1 MPRRGH
7 RGRSPQIRL
16 SHCQRGARENEA
28 SPETGQN
35 YQGTVSNKEKL
46 GCSAFPL
53 LCPVRR
59 PPHDFRCAAFASV
72 EGGHDVGSSELL
84 FACLQQLQLPDCLHL
99 IHHHGADPFHQ
110 PQYYSDATARSLF
123 RILPKGLIS
132 DHCDWECPSSSG
144 HIFRHQTRPSSIQLA
159 SHLSALL
166 RSPPRKNLAEPYM
179 ERCFLVKSLGDNSIF
194 PPSSSATT
202 TDISLF
208 RCLYTWGA
216 SSSHQLGY
224 LLFSSAAEK
233 RTHPP
238 RPVHFSLN
246 VGSPEPF
253 ESRDVSFSTR
263 GDTSDPLSSGP
274 QLDSP
279 PCPSA
284 NPSSPSLSG
293 ASYQLSV
300 PSLSPVC
307 SACKARAQNEASSLR
322 VQLIRCGAS
331 ISLAATFD
339 GEVWVWGK
347 GADGSHQLLSEPT
360 LLRGL
365 DGPLEAFSSPL
376 HLRPPSRGNR
386 SETCER
392 SPHDLWKRCSLHGGE
407 GRPKVIPKAGDVCC
421 RCGSTF
427 LDDAGEK
434 HTRGRIIRG
443 AAVGASH
450 CLLLVDVAVAER
462 PGPNPD
468 EAFVWCGRRDPSAPN
483 NRGSASGE
491 GNEEAVHTLQPP
503 ERGAQSSRRRREAKR
518 HAHVNPLCQR
528 GRKGSTNRR
537 AYPGGGPLS
546 PELGPLSFDAL
557 RSSGPSSGSS
567 SEVERVDVEAPKA
580 TQEADGDGDGWVYR
594 TERRLYAWGDNSR
607 NQLGFCSSRRLL
619 PVHTEGR
626 RRFHEQTSRSS
637 AGGFGSLD
645 GGEPGLASHTP
656 LPAGSAASEDSEDSM
671 STPHRGNRSRFVR
684 GKGYGVGGGCAVAA
698 EPASPGKPREQKV
711 SKRRLGGAASQAT
724 SSHRARPGETDEHL
738 TFRPILLCSWES
750 PPLSNLLSQPES
762 SSPGASPHADLSS
775 FADLGAFL
783 PETGIERKREE
794 DGLGCRRRQKPFGS
808 ASAPRKRSFGGR
820 WQSSPR
826 PLPVFPTTWK
836 VEVVAAGLTHSLLL
850 LDDGRVCVFG
860 DNAFGQCAQPPSV
873 ARVKS
878 ALVLTNL
885 PPCTAISA
893 GQNTNMAVSQPPQ
906 KVFVWGGSPVAGPR
920 VSSAPSA
927 AVSHAVAPS
936 SSSSGASSAPTCAAC
951 GRNAQAALP
960 FFSPMRLKGVGRR
973 EEEPAV
979 TNDGWT
985 MKTTPQGCPLF
996 STDTL
1001 AINDSAGLAVG
1012 ADERLYIFHCG
1023 VRPPIVSR
1031 AVPLLF
1037 SSDVSAP
1044 LSSPHPGPPASPS
1057 RGAPALPVLPSAP
1070 NAPASTPPSYLHLPQ
1085 PRTAS
1090 SPPGGV
1096 RQLSLSSSQIFLLTA
1111 DGLLYSAPIPD
1122 ASTFTSRPT
1131 GKEDEPSRP
1140 RGCSSFPPAD
1150 PKQETLGKRRTP
1162 SVSSASSSWSFPSS
1176 SSLSPFVLSPSIPEP
1191 AELPSGQAL
1200 CLPPSARPGSSSQ
1213 QTPGS
1218 SRGLPSG
1225 FSARQSPACS
1235 PADMGCMQASHVEGD
1250 GDHATRALGSRRR
1263 DRPDTAP
1270 GLPGDGSLTSPAP
1283 SSVCLHFSPVRQAG
1297 SIGAFA
1303 CSETH
1308 TAVIVEIHSPQFRP
1322 YTRPPLRSSRGVRQ
1336 ICAAIRASS
1345 REVRRRAKHDNV
1357 APVPAFSSDDS
1368 LPSSSLSSPR
1378 YPAVSPHLPP
1388 SLASCA
1394 AQALLRPKRPF
1405 PATVGHVLETVVP
1418 LAVSLGDKS
1427 LFDYCCLFLLFN
1439 LPLLFLAFHHAKMP
1453 SPVSGC
1459 TAGPLRSLDIPS
1471 LFQTLGSAKRP
1482 RPFGSE
1488 SSSSAASSAS
1498 CGNGDAFVLAVA
1510 GMQYLLRSYKAA
1522 VTTAYL
1528 RSGTNR
1534 NLPLNQQT
1542 CLDTLNTLWAHDHDV
1557 PGRYTQTRRGNQGSP
1572 SVFSSLDEWSPR
1584 GTAREAGLD
1593 SDDDWAEP
1601 RHFHPSG
1608 TRRAALRS
1616 GPHEETTTSR
1626 IFSGMRVLPQPQRQR
1641 GQLDEQLPNS
1651 LGGLPWPNDIPALLW
1666 WVVACA
1672 QPSQKHRRGIST
1684 RPLEPR
1690 PSRSAAA
1697 TIETDRRPLE
1707 NPARSECEGCL
1718 GNTSPR
1724 RDHHGR
1730 GALGNVAEQRE
1741 DDIEVEGGRAGTGTT
1756 NRLSST
1762 HRQSTTDPFS
1772 HVGRSPSSS
1781 STPDA
1786 SASAAASS
1794 VVHGSSADAAALA
1807 CASPACGDVSDSG
1820 FASGRGSGASSSSLI
1835 ASPSPCAPQAR
1846 GEDKDDIWSEEG
1858 RQAVAL
1864 WMELLG
1870 TSLEDGQSVAT
1881 LLRASGKDLAT
1892 NILFRLPRRASDL
1905 LTSSGSA
1912 LPERRLLIDQWSGA
1926 FWTNDE
1932 EDQDKAL
1939 GERNSKGERGRRQD
1953 EGRRP
1958 QPHYMPPAEHRR
1970 REATAE
1976 GNGTGDRK
1984 PTNATEETR
1993 EESPCEKWGA
2003 HAEAT
2008 QADAGAET
2016 EVESYRETATKAQAC
2031 VEATETR
2038 TQGPNDRDAD
2048 PGRVD
2053 RRTKNGSRS
2062 ALLKEAVEQATGE
2075 KVSQLL
2081 DDAATSHLQST
2092 GMQGR
2097 WTRPLVPGKGSASKT
2112 QPAEEAVRPAG
2123 SVHHVLP
2130 DWRQERRK
2138 GPHHDIRCEN
2148 GCQSMQMSSPSFAVS
2163 SPVSP
2168 PSSLSLSSAS
2178 RPVARPTTSSA
2189 SPAFA
2194 ASSAG
2199 SSAPCGS
2206 ASTPQLLTE
2215 SDFPSLS
2222 PFVSTGRPP
2231 APRGPGLADAE
2242 AGPVC
2247 SKLFPPGVAPVSP
2260 SLSASPCGGHKT
2272 EAANAI
2278 SRLGNQCRREVDRN
2292 TKDERPALLNDGS
2305 SAECMVGAPCARD
2318 GSRGNRTAF
2327 WPAPDEVGLSGVG
2340 QPGDVT
2346 AWQRVETKRGKKQN
2360 STCGRE
2366 AADTVQRGGEIR
2378 NTIPALQQPSSHHS
2392 GNAHQSSSCSVPP
2405 VGRGFGV
2412 AHDARARDGH
2422 ESSAGMPPRVKSVAA
2437 SIAEHRQR
2445 FNTDGPPSLR
2455 QRSGEVETG
2464 ARGGEQYPP
2473 GRGFALRDFLVVP
2486 SAGQRKKRKNG
2497 KETRPSEEQTTQDER
2512 AYNVAT
2518 HRLGAWSRGSAV
2530 AEPLVAES
2538 ACVQTDASPV
2548 ADLAAI
2554 MREEELL
2561 RQERVLRFQLRQS
2574 QELAQHPSS
2583 VVRLSGPPSVV
2594 VVSRPVATAA
2604 AQASGSDPGT
2614 GAARSRA
2621 RDGPVGPGA
2630 PRPSRAD
2637 AASFNRWGREAA
2649 LRLQGEKGFGASDLT
2664 VIQREQ
2670 FAEQEE
2676 DLAKRR
2682 EEEELQVALRLVR
2695 EMEERERQQEAN
2707 FQREIRRAAELER
2720 RRIDARQGS
2729 ARVNRRGHRGASHH
2743 PFRQEDAAPARGT
2756 DQTPFP
2762 SRLRGQGN
2770 HRRGQRSNPGK
2781 TASAGCEP
2789 HQEATQGM
2797 PL

>member
-1 MPRRGH
+1 MLTA
-7 RGRSPQIRL
+7 QAL
-16 SHCQRGARENEA
+16 TVCL
-28 SPETGQN
+28 SPESC
-35 YQGTVSNKEKL
+35 VAAL
-46 GCSAFPL
+46 GCSML
-53 LCPVRR
+53 L
-59 PPHDFRCAAFASV
+59 
-72 EGGHDVGSSELL
+72 L
-84 FACLQQLQLPDCLHL
+84 
-99 IHHHGADPFHQ
+99 
-110 PQYYSDATARSLF
+110 
-123 RILPKGLIS
+123 
-132 DHCDWECPSSSG
+132 
-144 HIFRHQTRPSSIQLA
+144 
-159 SHLSALL
+159 ALL
-166 RSPPRKNLAEPYM
+166 
-179 ERCFLVKSLGDNSIF
+179 I
-194 PPSSSATT
+194 
-202 TDISLF
+202 
-208 RCLYTWGA
+208 A
-216 SSSHQLGY
+216 SSSWTSQLP
-224 LLFSSAAEK
+224 K
-233 RTHPP
+233 DRDRTPMKP
-238 RPVHFSLN
+238 
-246 VGSPEPF
+246 
-253 ESRDVSFSTR
+253 
-263 GDTSDPLSSGP
+263 SSG
-274 QLDSP
+274 
-279 PCPSA
+279 
-284 NPSSPSLSG
+284 
-293 ASYQLSV
+293 
-300 PSLSPVC
+300 
-307 SACKARAQNEASSLR
+307 
-322 VQLIRCGAS
+322 
-331 ISLAATFD
+331 
-339 GEVWVWGK
+339 
-347 GADGSHQLLSEPT
+347 
-360 LLRGL
+360 
-365 DGPLEAFSSPL
+365 
-376 HLRPPSRGNR
+376 
-386 SETCER
+386 
-392 SPHDLWKRCSLHGGE
+392 
-407 GRPKVIPKAGDVCC
+407 
-421 RCGSTF
+421 
-427 LDDAGEK
+427 
-434 HTRGRIIRG
+434 
-443 AAVGASH
+443 
-450 CLLLVDVAVAER
+450 VD
-462 PGPNPD
+462 
-468 EAFVWCGRRDPSAPN
+468 
-483 NRGSASGE
+483 
-491 GNEEAVHTLQPP
+491 
-503 ERGAQSSRRRREAKR
+503 
-518 HAHVNPLCQR
+518 R

-594 TERRLYAWGDNSR
+594 TERRL
-607 NQLGFCSSRRLL
+607 
-619 PVHTEGR
+619 
-626 RRFHEQTSRSS
+626 
-637 AGGFGSLD
+637 
-645 GGEPGLASHTP
+645 
-656 LPAGSAASEDSEDSM
+656 
-671 STPHRGNRSRFVR
+671 
-684 GKGYGVGGGCAVAA
+684 
-698 EPASPGKPREQKV
+698 
-711 SKRRLGGAASQAT
+711 
-724 SSHRARPGETDEHL
+724 
-738 TFRPILLCSWES
+738 WES

-1651 LGGLPWPNDIPALLW
+1651 LGGLPWPNDIPALLCCC
-1666 WVVACA
+1666 VFCGTRFFRRCGGASLRVAGM
-1672 QPSQKHRRGIST
+1672 RGRLGFRIRFRTWLWCVFLVLNRKSFPMCT
-1684 RPLEPR
+1684 
-1690 PSRSAAA
+1690 AAV
-1697 TIETDRRPLE
+1697 
-1707 NPARSECEGCL
+1707 C
-1718 GNTSPR
+1718 
-1724 RDHHGR
+1724 
-1730 GALGNVAEQRE
+1730 
-1741 DDIEVEGGRAGTGTT
+1741 RAGY
-1756 NRLSST
+1756 
-1762 HRQSTTDPFS
+1762 P
-1772 HVGRSPSSS
+1772 
-1781 STPDA
+1781 
-1786 SASAAASS
+1786 
-1794 VVHGSSADAAALA
+1794 
-1807 CASPACGDVSDSG
+1807 
-1820 FASGRGSGASSSSLI
+1820 
-1835 ASPSPCAPQAR
+1835 
-1846 GEDKDDIWSEEG
+1846 
-1858 RQAVAL
+1858 
-1864 WMELLG
+1864 ELPY
-1870 TSLEDGQSVAT
+1870 E
-1881 LLRASGKDLAT
+1881 

-2720 RRIDARQGS
+2720 RRIDARQG
-2729 ARVNRRGHRGASHH
+2729 RMRRQ
-2743 PFRQEDAAPARGT
+2743 PAAPTKHHFRLGCAVKEIIAEAKDPIPAKRQVLGKNT
-2756 DQTPFP
+2756 WYMQVPPEHQQWDQWCVQQMPVDSAHECPLAVT
-2762 SRLRGQGN
+2762 LRGCMYYFQ
-2770 HRRGQRSNPGK
+2770 H
-2781 TASAGCEP
+2781 T
-2789 HQEATQGM
+2789 
-2797 PL
+2797 